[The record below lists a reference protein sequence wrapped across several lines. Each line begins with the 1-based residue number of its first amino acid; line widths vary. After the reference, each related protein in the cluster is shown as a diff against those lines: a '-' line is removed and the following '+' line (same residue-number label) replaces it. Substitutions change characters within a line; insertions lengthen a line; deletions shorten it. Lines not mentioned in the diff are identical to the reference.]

1 MKPLLL
7 VLSLLLGACQSLP
20 GALPPLPDWQEPE
33 GREHPAM
40 GQILELRSG
49 RLLTP
54 GQLVEELAP
63 APWVLIGEQHDNAD
77 HHALQR
83 WLLQALQQR
92 RAQGALVLEMLDA
105 DQQPA
110 VDRLRQRLA
119 AGEPVESLQQA
130 LDWRAGWD
138 WQQYGGLLGDALP
151 ASYALLAGNLSS
163 GEVRAIYQQVPALPV
178 GAATAAPVQEQL
190 LEQIRQSHCG
200 MLPQTR
206 LPAMLAVQQ
215 QRDRR
220 MAQALLAA
228 PQPAALIAGSFHV
241 RRDLGVPL
249 HLADLGAVGTGK
261 VLLLTSAD
269 APVQA
274 AMTDYVWF
282 TPRPPE
288 QDYCAAFGS

>member
-7 VLSLLLGACQSLP
+7 MLSLLLGACQSLP

-54 GQLVEELAP
+54 GQLVEALAP

-138 WQQYGGLLGDALP
+138 WQQYGGLLGDAL
-151 ASYALLAGNLSS
+151 AQFRGIVALGHLAGDVQAFHPAT
-163 GEVRAIYQQVPALPV
+163 GDHQRADVVALVLLQVGVHLPV
-178 GAATAAPVQEQL
+178 G
-190 LEQIRQSHCG
+190 
-200 MLPQTR
+200 
-206 LPAMLAVQQ
+206 
-215 QRDRR
+215 
-220 MAQALLAA
+220 
-228 PQPAALIAGSFHV
+228 
-241 RRDLGVPL
+241 
-249 HLADLGAVGTGK
+249 LAD
-261 VLLLTSAD
+261 D
-269 APVQA
+269 A
-274 AMTDYVWF
+274 
-282 TPRPPE
+282 E
-288 QDYCAAFGS
+288 